1 MASIRK
7 PRRRRKGF
15 MEGPDQVMRLNSLYR
30 AELFGSRRPT
40 ELTRSGHQDLD
51 DVASPDPF
59 EDLDESDISDRE
71 RRDAIARER
80 WRRQGR
86 A

>member
-1 MASIRK
+1 MASVQK

-15 MEGPDQVMRLNSLYR
+15 MDGPDQMFRLNSLYR
-30 AELFGSRRPT
+30 FEVFGRKAP
-40 ELTRSGHQDLD
+40 ELTRSGHQALN
-51 DVASPDPF
+51 DVASPDPL

>member
-1 MASIRK
+1 MASSQK

-15 MEGPDQVMRLNSLYR
+15 MEGPDQVLRLHSLYR
-30 AELFGSRRPT
+30 ADVFGGRRAG
-40 ELTRSGHQDLD
+40 EMARSGHADLD
-51 DVASPDPF
+51 NVASPDPF

>member
-1 MASIRK
+1 MAK
-7 PRRRRKGF
+7 AGH
-15 MEGPDQVMRLNSLYR
+15 
-30 AELFGSRRPT
+30 AEFDS
-40 ELTRSGHQDLD
+40 
-51 DVASPDPF
+51 VASPDPF

-71 RRDAIARER
+71 RREAVARER